1 MTAVFFGALA
11 AVAYVYFGYP
21 ALLAVRAR
29 LRPRPVRRGPVR
41 PRISVI
47 IAAFNEAD
55 VIERKI
61 DDTLG
66 NGYPTGQLEIL
77 VASDGSTDDTEPI
90 VRRHP
95 AEQVRLL
102 ALPRRGKVPALNT
115 AAAKATGEVLVFTDA
130 DTVLEPG
137 SLVRL
142 VECFADP
149 DVGGVTGR
157 KVLAAAPSGPEPATE
172 HGPEPATEPDAE
184 PAAQSASG
192 PASDGPGGLEGEGLY
207 ARYEEWQKRLEG
219 VAGST
224 VASHGALHA
233 VRRELY
239 TPIEDPAVA
248 DDQAI
253 SARIVLQGY
262 RLAYEPRAVVRVEPP
277 REGASELR
285 RKVRIANQV
294 LLALFGLGPALWTS
308 GFYSVQLVSHKLLR
322 YLVPV
327 FLIVMLASNAALAL
341 GPHTAWRVMLAA
353 HLGFYGLAGA
363 GWLLG
368 GRGRARTR
376 ILGVPYYFCLVNV
389 AALLALGSVLGGTRE
404 STWNRR
410 SGFHGRHT

>member
-1 MTAVFFGALA
+1 MTAVFFAALA
-11 AVAYVYFGYP
+11 VVAYVYFGYP

-47 IAAFNEAD
+47 IAAYNEAD
-55 VIERKI
+55 VIERKL
-61 DDTLG
+61 DDVLG
-66 NGYPTGQLEIL
+66 NGYPTDRLEIL

-102 ALPRRGKVPALNT
+102 SLPRRGKVPALND
-115 AAAKATGEVLVFTDA
+115 AAAEATGDVLVFTDA
-130 DTVLEPG
+130 DTLLEPG

-157 KVLAAAPSGPEPATE
+157 KVLAASPSDPEPA
-172 HGPEPATEPDAE
+172 A
-184 PAAQSASG
+184 
-192 PASDGPGGLEGEGLY
+192 DGPGGLEGEGLY

-219 VAGST
+219 AAGST

-239 TPIEDPAVA
+239 STIEDPAVA

-262 RLAYEPRAVVRVEPP
+262 RLAYEPNAVARVEPP

-294 LLALFGLGPALWTS
+294 LLALFDLGPALWTS

-327 FLIVMLASNAALAL
+327 FLTAMLVSNAALAL
-341 GPHTAWRVMLAA
+341 GPHPAWRALLAA

-363 GWLLG
+363 GWLVG

-376 ILGVPYYFCLVNV
+376 LLGVPYYFCLVNV
-389 AALLALGSVLGGTRE
+389 AALLALVSVLRGTRQ

-410 SGFHGRHT
+410 SGFHGRDT